1 MMGRGGTPQAFQV
14 IVGRL
19 RLLLNL
25 RLNGAHI
32 RALASSVPKY
42 LAFGTPTPENLLHE
56 VF

>member
-1 MMGRGGTPQAFQV
+1 MMGRGGTPQAFLV
-14 IVGRL
+14 VVGCHI
-19 RLLLNL
+19 LLLNL
-25 RLNGAHI
+25 RLNRAHI

>member
-14 IVGRL
+14 VVGHHI
-19 RLLLNL
+19 LLLNM
-25 RLNGAHI
+25 RLNRAHI

-42 LAFGTPTPENLLHE
+42 LAFGTPTPKNLLHE

>member
-14 IVGRL
+14 VVGHHI
-19 RLLLNL
+19 LLLNL
-25 RLNGAHI
+25 RLNRALI

-42 LAFGTPTPENLLHE
+42 LAFGTLTPENLLHE

>member
-1 MMGRGGTPQAFQV
+1 MMGRGGTPQAFLV
-14 IVGRL
+14 VVGRHIL
-19 RLLLNL
+19 SLNL
-25 RLNGAHI
+25 RLNRALI